1 MRKFL
6 QILLAFWIFLMLPWG
21 IISLSTQN
29 RVYRE
34 VESIPS
40 REVGLLLGTTPGINS
55 SNLFFRTRIEATKE
69 LYERGKIRHILVSGD
84 NGNPDYNEP
93 EAMRLALIKA
103 WIPNE
108 DITLDYAGF
117 RTLDS
122 IVRAKEIFSLTWGIT
137 IISQPF
143 HIERALFISN
153 AYHIDAIWYGAANI
167 SLKFGAYPYIREI
180 WARWI
185 ALYDVI
191 FWTEP
196 KVLWKKEK
204 FNSWE

>member
-1 MRKFL
+1 
-6 QILLAFWIFLMLPWG
+6 MLPWA
-21 IISLSTQN
+21 IISFSTESQ
-29 RVYRE
+29 VYRN
-34 VESIPS
+34 VDDVPS

-69 LYERGKIRHILVSGD
+69 LYERGKIQHILVSGD
-84 NGNPDYNEP
+84 NANADYNEP

-108 DITLDYAGF
+108 SITLDYAGF

-180 WARWI
+180 WARWV

-191 FWTEP
+191 FGTEP
-196 KVLWKKEK
+196 LVLGKKESL
-204 FNSWE
+204 N

>member
-1 MRKFL
+1 MKRSVLF
-6 QILLAFWIFLMLPWG
+6 IFVWFCLLMLPWG

-29 RVYRE
+29 RVYRV
-34 VESIPS
+34 VESIPN

-55 SNLFFRTRIEATKE
+55 SNLFFRTRIEAAKE

-84 NGNPDYNEP
+84 NGNPNYNEP

-122 IVRAKEIFSLTWGIT
+122 IVRAKEIFSITGWLT

-143 HIERALFISN
+143 HVERALFISD
-153 AYHIDAIWYGAANI
+153 AYKIDAIGYGAANI
-167 SLKFGAYPYIREI
+167 SLKFGALPYIREI
-180 WARWI
+180 WARWM
-185 ALYDVI
+185 ALYDII
-191 FWTEP
+191 FGTDP
-196 KVLWKKEK
+196 LVLGKKERL
-204 FNSWE
+204 N

>member
-6 QILLAFWIFLMLPWG
+6 QILLAFGIFLMLPWG

-103 WIPNE
+103 GIPNE

-122 IVRAKEIFSLTWGIT
+122 IVRAKEIFSLTGGIT

-153 AYHIDAIWYGAANI
+153 AYHIDAIGYGAANI

-180 WARWI
+180 GARWI

-191 FWTEP
+191 FGTEP
-196 KVLWKKEK
+196 KVLGKKEK
-204 FNSWE
+204 FNSGE

>member
-1 MRKFL
+1 MWL
-6 QILLAFWIFLMLPWG
+6 SILMLPWA
-21 IISLSTQN
+21 IISFSTQN
-29 RVYRE
+29 QVYRD
-34 VESIPS
+34 VEDIPE
-40 REVGLLLGTTPGINS
+40 REVWLVLGTTPGVNS

-69 LYERGKIRHILVSGD
+69 LYERGKIHRVLVSGD
-84 NGNPDYNEP
+84 NANADYNEP

-108 DITLDYAGF
+108 SITLDYAGF

-122 IVRAKEIFSLTWGIT
+122 IVRAKEIFSLTGGLT

-153 AYHIDAIWYGAANI
+153 SYHIEAIWYGAANI

-180 WARWI
+180 WARWL
-185 ALYDVI
+185 ALYDII
-191 FWTEP
+191 FWTDP
-196 KVLWKKEK
+196 VVLGKKEIL
-204 FNSWE
+204 N

>member
-1 MRKFL
+1 
-6 QILLAFWIFLMLPWG
+6 MLPWG

-103 WIPNE
+103 
-108 DITLDYAGF
+108 
-117 RTLDS
+117 
-122 IVRAKEIFSLTWGIT
+122 
-137 IISQPF
+137 
-143 HIERALFISN
+143 
-153 AYHIDAIWYGAANI
+153 
-167 SLKFGAYPYIREI
+167 
-180 WARWI
+180 
-185 ALYDVI
+185 
-191 FWTEP
+191 
-196 KVLWKKEK
+196 
-204 FNSWE
+204 